1 MARSVL
7 NEDQFIFET
16 VYEFER
22 AIEDGDFRI
31 SKIIVE
37 TILNN
42 LKTKKKNI
50 YIMNFYIE
58 ETEESIDFTVLKDNF
73 AEVLE
78 KNIKFYEKEEL
89 YEMCSI
95 IKKTIDSLKST

>member
-7 NEDQFIFET
+7 NEDQLIFKT
-16 VYEFER
+16 VNDFER
-22 AIEDGDFRI
+22 AIETGDFRI

-58 ETEESIDFTVLKDNF
+58 ETNESLDFTVERSNF
-73 AEVLE
+73 AEVLG
-78 KNIKFYEKEEL
+78 KNLKFYEREEL
-89 YEMCSI
+89 YEMCSVI
-95 IKKTIDSLKST
+95 QQTIKLLEST